1 MDPRTVRYGVAAPT
15 PPLALVK
22 MRLDN
27 YVQQTARAVRA
38 SNWELLGL
46 LLRCFPDQDGYG
58 QPEFTHL
65 NRVRRAAVERLER
78 GHAGARAAGAERGAR
93 GDRARAHAQ
102 QSVVTAAV
110 AAGNIGE
117 PFDDLVLA
125 HVLIMQHIGANEL
138 DEAYT
143 RQASLVVYVA
153 PHARGKRGPGTDQRG
168 VFRGSDAC
176 TAIT

>member
-1 MDPRTVRYGVAAPT
+1 MDPRNVRYGVAAPT

-65 NRVRRAAVERLER
+65 NRVRRAAVERVER
-78 GHAGARAAGAERGAR
+78 GCVRAPQGLSEGRGAIGR
-93 GDRARAHAQ
+93 GRMRN
-102 QSVVTAAV
+102 S
-110 AAGNIGE
+110 
-117 PFDDLVLA
+117 
-125 HVLIMQHIGANEL
+125 
-138 DEAYT
+138 
-143 RQASLVVYVA
+143 RW
-153 PHARGKRGPGTDQRG
+153 
-168 VFRGSDAC
+168 
-176 TAIT
+176 